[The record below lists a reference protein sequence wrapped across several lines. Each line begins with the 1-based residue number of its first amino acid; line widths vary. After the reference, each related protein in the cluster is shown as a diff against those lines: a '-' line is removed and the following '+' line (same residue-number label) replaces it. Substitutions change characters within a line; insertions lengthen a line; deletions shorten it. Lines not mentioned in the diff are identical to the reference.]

1 MKILYGWE
9 TKKIDVTYICFNRL
23 MKNNIITIPCGNL
36 IRDTIFLDINKGVGK
51 KIYIII
57 NNTKKE
63 YGPFC
68 NIRINTINKNVFV
81 KHFNVVQQKLKNIQ
95 SRIKIKHGSFNEE
108 VPEQLMVSRFLTG
121 NEKVLEIG
129 GNIGRNSL
137 IIASIL
143 KNSANLVTLECDTK
157 IAQQLKENR
166 DINKLNFHIENSAL
180 SLNKLIQK
188 GWDTIPSDTLKDG
201 YKWVNTITLDE
212 LKSKYQIEFDTLV
225 LDCEGAFYYILR
237 DMPTIIDNINLIIM
251 ENDYHNISDKNYI
264 DDILRENKFIRIYVK
279 GGGWGPC
286 KDRFFEVWKRDE

>member
-137 IIASIL
+137 IISSIL

-251 ENDYHNISDKNYI
+251 KNDYHNILDKNYI
-264 DDILRENKFIRIYVK
+264 DDILRGNKFIRIYVK
-279 GGGWGPC
+279 GGGCGLC